1 MAYITRE
8 DGEHFVIPSYRDV
21 LTARNQS
28 QLKKDILLLSQSY
41 GEYITLQKKGN
52 NQYEIAFSSET
63 GYLLG
68 ETVWHFFKRP
78 LDMIYC
84 EVIPNTV
91 EALVVIVKSGSV
103 YLDGSFPLDSIPEEL
118 VIFLTQQNQFEIYT
132 YGDVPISQTVMEG
145 KFTFDPSSVKSF
157 TVLDQPAFPQLPLLK
172 SYQLQLV
179 NQVLR
184 AQGIGVFPTRQVV
197 IALALAGL
205 LWVGYKYLTR
215 AKPVVR
221 AEVAAINPY
230 QAFNTALNSPAPD
243 LEIKSVLHAL
253 NQLFSI
259 QGWYPVAMTYMQGKL
274 TVSVKS
280 AGGDLESLFNWA
292 KANAIKP
299 IITTQGINLEMPVSN
314 VNRPFPNKIYP
325 LKDVIAKFVDDLAHI
340 YPGNHLKLSAI
351 TNKGSYGIIAVTL
364 NIDQNVTPAIL
375 ALIANTLRDLPF
387 NLKKMDLEITNG
399 TFVGTINLEAL
410 GAPL

>member
-28 QLKKDILLLSQSY
+28 QLKKDILQLSQSY

-103 YLDGSFPLDSIPEEL
+103 YLDGSFPLESIPEEL

-132 YGDVPISQTVMEG
+132 YGDVPISQTVTEG

-230 QAFNTALNSPAPD
+230 QAFNTALHSPAPD
-243 LEIKSVLHAL
+243 LEIKSVLQAL

-259 QGWYPVAMTYMQGKL
+259 QGWYPVAMTYTQGKL

-280 AGGDLESLFNWA
+280 AGGDLESLFTWA
-292 KANAIKP
+292 KTNAIKP
-299 IITTQGINLEMPVSN
+299 IITTQGINLEMTVSN

-351 TNKGSYGIIAVTL
+351 TNKGSYGIISVTL

-375 ALIANTLRDLPF
+375 ALIANALRDLPF